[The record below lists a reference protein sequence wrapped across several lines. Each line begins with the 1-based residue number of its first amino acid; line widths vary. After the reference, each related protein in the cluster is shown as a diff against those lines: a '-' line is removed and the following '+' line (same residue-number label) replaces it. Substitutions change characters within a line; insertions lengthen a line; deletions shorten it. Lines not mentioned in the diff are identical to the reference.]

1 MHDRDG
7 LWNLGD
13 LHTVKQTLGSLARRL
28 GERPVVHL
36 WNPRQNVSFDLPGGI
51 FMIDHQTTNYR
62 IRCRACT
69 HQPALRYEFLVEGDD
84 GQLYGPIGSTCLFVH
99 TLGADEAFR
108 LGQSIVKA
116 FQDAEKQH
124 LELHRRV
131 MRVSAHPEDYLA
143 NFGLKWAARFVREET
158 AGMNVRLVHAV
169 WNVLGPRLP
178 LPRHAYHALLALQ
191 RQLDIWDTPRVVKP
205 PPRAPLPQGSVAH
218 SAHTVL
224 RPANATAQA
233 RTERQL
239 NTGFLQRIQQAA
251 RKNLHASAPQ
261 SGAMKPVQL
270 KPRPKSNYSTLSR
283 PARLPVEPVIRSNRS
298 RPKPKNVGV
307 PRPPQQPVLQGRKK
321 EVPSKEAAQRN
332 HRVLSERSDRPL
344 KEHRPPQQGHMR
356 REAAYSPPLRQ
367 TAPARTPAPSF
378 TRAPLLE
385 SSLQVVTFHPSADPW
400 LANLTSVGLPSR
412 CPTLATHPD
421 AVFRKRIERHYEKKR
436 KLDSSDAQLLRALL
450 RR

>member
-36 WNPRQNVSFDLPGGI
+36 WNPRQKISFDLPGGV

-62 IRCRACT
+62 IRCRACAN
-69 HQPALRYEFLVEGDD
+69 QPALRYEFLVEGDD

-191 RQLDIWDTPRVVKP
+191 RQLDIWDTPRVVKA
-205 PPRAPLPQGSVAH
+205 PPRPSLPQGSVAR
-218 SAHTVL
+218 SAQTVL
-224 RPANATAQA
+224 RPSADAVRQ

-251 RKNLHASAPQ
+251 RENIQTTTPAHPNLI
-261 SGAMKPVQL
+261 PVQPTVR
-270 KPRPKSNYSTLSR
+270 KKGYSTVKQPSR
-283 PARLPVEPVIRSNRS
+283 PLIEPVKKRASPQRKRSTS
-298 RPKPKNVGV
+298 
-307 PRPPQQPVLQGRKK
+307 PQVTLEQPTAHGRQKK
-321 EVPSKEAAQRN
+321 AALVQRDQ
-332 HRVLSERSDRPL
+332 RVSSERTDRPL
-344 KEHRPPQQGHMR
+344 KHQNHPQQPYSR
-356 REAAYSPPLRQ
+356 RNFPEDSREAVPVRPSAPP
-367 TAPARTPAPSF
+367 PVTPS
-378 TRAPLLE
+378 LLE
-385 SSLQVVTFHPSADPW
+385 SHLQVMTVHPSADPW
-400 LANLTSVGLPSR
+400 LNYLASMGLPSE
-412 CPTLATHPD
+412 CPGLSSHPD
-421 AVFRKRIERHYEKKR
+421 ALFRRRIERHYVKKR
-436 KLDSSDAQLLRALL
+436 RLDSSDVLLLRALL